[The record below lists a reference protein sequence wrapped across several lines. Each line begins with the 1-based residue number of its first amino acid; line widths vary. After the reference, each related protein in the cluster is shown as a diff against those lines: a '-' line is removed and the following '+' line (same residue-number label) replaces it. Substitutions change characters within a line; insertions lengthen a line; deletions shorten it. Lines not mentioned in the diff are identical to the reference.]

1 MYSLINLKS
10 QIFTSSNWIIVTYV
24 SCFCFDEADTAAN
37 EYDASDNPQ
46 CPQWYRKCTAN
57 QFADLRVK
65 LQETSKGNSTAA
77 LSSAGKQIV
86 KGAIEP
92 LRTICAPFLRS
103 GRYFALE
110 FELSTTRKCPACYIY
125 IYSIY
130 LSALDPASENR
141 LIIHH
146 DDELLPL
153 IDSARLENN
162 FSRHCILCPNV
173 YHYWV
178 FN

>member
-1 MYSLINLKS
+1 MG
-10 QIFTSSNWIIVTYV
+10 
-24 SCFCFDEADTAAN
+24 
-37 EYDASDNPQ
+37 
-46 CPQWYRKCTAN
+46 PQWYRKCTAN

-92 LRTICAPFLRS
+92 LRTICAPFFRS

-125 IYSIY
+125 IYIYIYSIY
-130 LSALDPASENR
+130 LSALDPASENL
-141 LIIHH
+141 LIIHL

-162 FSRHCILCPNV
+162 FRRH
-173 YHYWV
+173 
-178 FN
+178 

>member
-10 QIFTSSNWIIVTYV
+10 QIFTSSNWIIVTYA
-24 SCFCFDEADTAAN
+24 SCFCFDEVDTAAN

-65 LQETSKGNSTAA
+65 LRETSKGNSTAA

-92 LRTICAPFLRS
+92 LRTICAPFFRS

-110 FELSTTRKCPACYIY
+110 FELSTTRKCPARYIYIY

-130 LSALDPASENR
+130 LSALDPASENL
-141 LIIHH
+141 LIIHL

-162 FSRHCILCPNV
+162 FRRH
-173 YHYWV
+173 
-178 FN
+178 

>member
-1 MYSLINLKS
+1 M
-10 QIFTSSNWIIVTYV
+10 IIVTYA
-24 SCFCFDEADTAAN
+24 SCFCFDEADTVAN

-92 LRTICAPFLRS
+92 LRTICAPFFRS

-110 FELSTTRKCPACYIY
+110 FELSTTRKCPARYIY
-125 IYSIY
+125 RIY
-130 LSALDPASENR
+130 LSALDPASEDL
-141 LIIHH
+141 LIIHL

-162 FSRHCILCPNV
+162 FRRH
-173 YHYWV
+173 
-178 FN
+178 

>member
-1 MYSLINLKS
+1 MG
-10 QIFTSSNWIIVTYV
+10 
-24 SCFCFDEADTAAN
+24 
-37 EYDASDNPQ
+37 
-46 CPQWYRKCTAN
+46 PQWYRKCTAN

-92 LRTICAPFLRS
+92 LRTICAPFFRS

-110 FELSTTRKCPACYIY
+110 FELSTTRKCPVRY

-130 LSALDPASENR
+130 LSALDPASEDL
-141 LIIHH
+141 LIIHL

-162 FSRHCILCPNV
+162 FRRH
-173 YHYWV
+173 
-178 FN
+178 